1 MDMLAK
7 VGDAG
12 RLSMSC
18 SRADPRASTSSRAEL
33 RFDELY
39 RLHFDFVSRSLN
51 RLGVRPAQID
61 DAIQDVFV
69 VMHRRIADLRPDA
82 SPRAFCF
89 AVATRVA
96 RGYRRSAQR
105 KSALSLDVGSLAD
118 ASQGPFEHA
127 ARAQAG
133 HVLQGF
139 LEELDA
145 DKRAVFLLAELEEMT
160 APEISQELCVNVSTV
175 YTRLRAARQR
185 LVAYLDA
192 RGEPLMQP

>member
-1 MDMLAK
+1 ML
-7 VGDAG
+7 
-12 RLSMSC
+12 M
-18 SRADPRASTSSRAEL
+18 RASTPS
-33 RFDELY
+33 FDELY
-39 RLHFDFVSRSLN
+39 RLHFAFVSRSLN

-118 ASQGPFEHA
+118 VSQGPFEHA
-127 ARAQAG
+127 ARAQAE

-139 LEELDA
+139 LEGLDA